1 MLEIRYIKM
10 QATKSYFCQVVKHL
24 TFGWFGDV
32 RHNSLSIVILQGIV
46 RVIGEEE
53 GREILTMLTLKS
65 GQDVEVPH

>member
-1 MLEIRYIKM
+1 M
-10 QATKSYFCQVVKHL
+10 KHL
-24 TFGWFGDV
+24 KFGWFGDV